1 MNTTIKIISGIL
13 ETGVIG
19 FVVYMIIKG
28 LKTEIQ
34 TLQKN
39 VVAQN
44 ETIKTMDKRIEETEK
59 ISDLYKRLV
68 SDFPQALDD
77 YQAVI
82 TKTKDSTIYELKSK
96 VEEQNLTIEELKK
109 ISEKGDEKTSS
120 RASIIG
126 KLFLD
131 KENKDLLQFIQNLE
145 SNKDLTF
152 KSMFNNPTFD
162 GFLNE
167 LNKEIKIISEDET
180 RDIITPKK
188 MEEYK
193 VRTATFGIN
202 GSYMVTFDNELYIT
216 DRLLT
221 IFKEGY
227 ESLK

>member
-1 MNTTIKIISGIL
+1 MNTTIQIISGIL
-13 ETGVIG
+13 ETGAIS
-19 FVVYMIIKG
+19 FVVYMIMKG
-28 LKTEIQ
+28 LKTEIK

-59 ISDLYKRLV
+59 IGDLYKRLI

-96 VEEQNLTIEELKK
+96 LEEQNLTIEELRE
-109 ISEKGDEKTSS
+109 ISEKGDKQTST
-120 RASIIG
+120 RATIIG

-152 KSMFNNPTFD
+152 KAMFENSNFNR
-162 GFLNE
+162 FLAS
-167 LNKEIKIISEDET
+167 LKKEVKYVEEEGI
-180 RDIITPKK
+180 RDIFSSEF
-188 MEEYK
+188 MEK
-193 VRTATFGIN
+193 NKARNATINRN
-202 GSYMVTFDNELYIT
+202 GSYMLTFNNELIISE
-216 DRLLT
+216 RLFN
-221 IFKEGY
+221 IFKNGY
-227 ESLK
+227 ESL

>member
-1 MNTTIKIISGIL
+1 MNTTIQIISGIL
-13 ETGVIG
+13 ETGAIS
-19 FVVYMIIKG
+19 FVVYMIMKG
-28 LKTEIQ
+28 LKTEIK

-59 ISDLYKRLV
+59 IGDLYKRLI

-96 VEEQNLTIEELKK
+96 LEEQNLTIEELRE
-109 ISEKGDEKTSS
+109 ISEKGDKQTST
-120 RASIIG
+120 RATIIG

-152 KSMFNNPTFD
+152 KAMFENSNFNR
-162 GFLNE
+162 FLAS
-167 LNKEIKIISEDET
+167 LKKEVKYVEEEGI
-180 RDIITPKK
+180 RDIFSSEF
-188 MEEYK
+188 MEK
-193 VRTATFGIN
+193 NKARNATINRN
-202 GSYMVTFDNELYIT
+202 GSYMLTFDNELIISE
-216 DRLLT
+216 RLFN
-221 IFKEGY
+221 IFKNGY
-227 ESLK
+227 ESL